1 MNWAEGAGVAAS
13 PGSGAGAESGARP
26 GAEAVAGE
34 AAAPGEA
41 LERLAGCT
49 EPYLI
54 GVRHHSPALA
64 AAVPAM
70 LTRAAPEV
78 LFVELPE
85 EFAPWLPYLA
95 DPATVPP
102 VALAGGRGDGTG
114 GGLVFLPFAEFS
126 PELAAIRWAREAGV
140 EVVAFDLPLGAREE
154 RVLGGG
160 AEGDDHGGT
169 RAPGGGDVEGNGHGG
184 ALSAALRAR
193 VGGRDG
199 DDLWDRLVETTAPG
213 SGPEALRRAALL
225 VGWALRADAGAGAG
239 AGAGAVDPYDL
250 RREANMRRRLAERP
264 GRRTA
269 AVIGAFHAPA
279 LVRGGPDEGGAEVP
293 GSVGADLAR
302 SAEADGGRPTGADAS
317 RPAGIDVT
325 QSVGADAS
333 RPAGADVAGAARAG
347 EERPAEA
354 DGARAAGAGE
364 ARPAGSDVTRDTEAG
379 EARPVGADEA
389 RAAGAGE
396 GRVVG
401 GGASTA
407 AKGGGVVTS
416 LVPYSYALLDER
428 SGYPA
433 GIRDPEWQRGVHIA
447 AGDPV
452 LLDDLLTATAVRICA
467 AVRDG
472 GHPSGPA
479 DAREVV
485 RVARDLAALRGLP
498 AAGRGELVEAAQTV
512 LTQGQLYG
520 RGRVVAAAMEKV
532 LVGARQGRL
541 APGTPRSG
549 LGPSVETLLAGL
561 SLPTPTAPGRRELRL
576 DAHRS
581 DLDRRRELALRRL
594 AACRVPYG
602 EEGGVAGVGDAAPLT
617 TRWTV
622 TWSPSTAAMLDV
634 TGVRG
639 VTLEQATEGTLRQ
652 RRTRE
657 RLLGGPTA
665 PEVLAG
671 LEAAAQC
678 GLPGLAAER
687 LSETAELL
695 PASGTL
701 PELLAGLALL
711 DRIRSGHL
719 PGLPDGWERAALTEA
734 YDDLTAAGVRA
745 LDGLA
750 GSTDAEDARALV
762 SLAGRAA
769 AALGGGLRLDAAL
782 VRLEADATAL
792 IRGAAGVARVLLG
805 RGDATEFGVRL
816 ASRVDGATTSALR
829 TDLGGFLRGAL
840 LAAGALMETGPA
852 LDPLM
857 ERVEALPDRDFLD
870 RLPALRAGF
879 DTLSPAARSRLLAT
893 VEDRTGLAAGTL
905 PGPMTDPATLA
916 LLASAD
922 LAGRE
927 ALTARGLVPDL
938 RCDPATGAA
947 HGRTP
952 AVSGR
957 ASLLEPVGL
966 GGGEAGPVAAEG
978 VAAEGV
984 AAEPTGAGRV
994 TAEPVAAGPVAV
1006 VATVEVGGAE
1016 VGKVAVGP
1024 VGTGTGTVA
1033 AGGGEAGT
1041 AGAGTITAGTVGVG
1055 TAGVGTVGIGA
1066 VAGGVPWEGEAGR
1079 GGIALV
1085 PGERWRLLLGRGRE
1099 LRGGA
1104 GRVGAAL
1111 DELYGFGRG
1120 EGARGEDGRGGSRG
1134 GDGAPYPDVR
1144 SWSEELTALF
1154 GPGVR
1159 EEVLAAAAD
1168 AGRIDAAMEL
1178 DPAAARPSVELL
1190 RTVLSYAGGLPE
1202 QQLARLRP
1210 LVAKLVA
1217 ELTEA
1222 LANRLRPALTGL
1234 SHPRPTR
1241 RPGGPLDLARTIR
1254 ANLATAR
1261 RDPDTGALTVLPE
1274 RPMFRTRAR
1283 KTADWRLVLVVD
1295 VSGSMEASTVWAAL
1309 TAAVLA
1315 GVPAVSTHFVA
1326 FSTEVVDLTD
1336 QVDDPLS
1343 LLLEVSVGGGTNIA
1357 LGLRHA
1363 RQLVSV
1369 PSRTLVVLIS
1379 DFEEGGPVSPL
1390 LAEVRALVDAG
1401 CHVLGCASLDD
1412 EGRPRYST
1420 GIAGQLVG
1428 AGMPVAA
1435 LSPLELARWVGE
1447 RVGGAHR

>member
-1 MNWAEGAGVAAS
+1 MNWGEGAGL
-13 PGSGAGAESGARP
+13 
-26 GAEAVAGE
+26 GE
-34 AAAPGEA
+34 APAPGKA
-41 LERLAGCT
+41 LNRLADCT

-70 LTRAAPEV
+70 LTHAAPEV

-102 VALAGGRGDGTG
+102 VALAGGRSDGTG

-154 RVLGGG
+154 RVPGGG
-160 AEGDDHGGT
+160 AEGD
-169 RAPGGGDVEGNGHGG
+169 GHGG

-193 VGGRDG
+193 VGGRGG
-199 DDLWDRLVETTAPG
+199 DDLWDRLVETMAPG

-225 VGWALRADAGAGAG
+225 VGWALRADAGA
-239 AGAGAVDPYDL
+239 VDPYDL
-250 RREANMRRRLAERP
+250 RREANMRRHLAERA

-279 LVRGGPDEGGAEVP
+279 LVCGGPDEAGDA
-293 GSVGADLAR
+293 GADAAR
-302 SAEADGGRPTGADAS
+302 SMGADAARATGADAS
-317 RPAGIDVT
+317 R
-325 QSVGADAS
+325 S
-333 RPAGADVAGAARAG
+333 AGADVA
-347 EERPAEA
+347 
-354 DGARAAGAGE
+354 RAAGDGE
-364 ARPAGSDVTRDTEAG
+364 ARSAGVRVD
-379 EARPVGADEA
+379 
-389 RAAGAGE
+389 RAAGDGVV
-396 GRVVG
+396 RVVRAVG
-401 GGASTA
+401 GDASA
-407 AKGGGVVTS
+407 SAKGGGAVTS

-433 GIRDPEWQRGVHIA
+433 GIRDPEWQRGVHLA

-452 LLDDLLTATAVRICA
+452 LLDDLLTATAVRICV

-532 LVGARQGRL
+532 LVGTRQGRL

-549 LGPSVETLLAGL
+549 LGPSVETLLGGL
-561 SLPTPTAPGRRELRL
+561 SLPTPTAPARRELRL

-622 TWSPSTAAMLDV
+622 SWSPSTAAMLDV

-671 LEAAAQC
+671 LEEAARC

-687 LSETAELL
+687 LAETAELL

-701 PELLAGLALL
+701 PELLTGLGLL

-762 SLAGRAA
+762 ALAGRAA

-805 RGDATEFGVRL
+805 SGDGREFGVRL

-829 TDLGGFLRGAL
+829 TDLGEFLRGAL
-840 LAAGALMETGPA
+840 LAAGSLMETGPA

-938 RCDPATGAA
+938 TSDVGADLRATSETDLARGVTASAATGAAGAA
-947 HGRTP
+947 HGRMS
-952 AVSGR
+952 AADGR
-957 ASLLEPVGL
+957 APLLGPAGGSAL
-966 GGGEAGPVAAEG
+966 GGVRRDA
-978 VAAEGV
+978 
-984 AAEPTGAGRV
+984 
-994 TAEPVAAGPVAV
+994 
-1006 VATVEVGGAE
+1006 
-1016 VGKVAVGP
+1016 
-1024 VGTGTGTVA
+1024 
-1033 AGGGEAGT
+1033 
-1041 AGAGTITAGTVGVG
+1041 AGAGQGVL
-1055 TAGVGTVGIGA
+1055 
-1066 VAGGVPWEGEAGR
+1066 
-1079 GGIALV
+1079 ALS

-1120 EGARGEDGRGGSRG
+1120 EGARGEEGRGGSRG

-1202 QQLARLRP
+1202 HQLARLRP

-1261 RDPDTGALTVLPE
+1261 RDPETGALTVLPE
-1274 RPMFRTRAR
+1274 RPVFRTRAR

>member
-1 MNWAEGAGVAAS
+1 MNSGEDELGPLGEAGV
-13 PGSGAGAESGARP
+13 
-26 GAEAVAGE
+26 
-34 AAAPGEA
+34 PGEA
-41 LERLAGCT
+41 LERLAGCG

-102 VALAGGRGDGTG
+102 VALAGGRADGTG

-140 EVVAFDLPLGAREE
+140 EVVAFDLPLGARGTGGGPDGGGPE
-154 RVLGGG
+154 LGGPDSG
-160 AEGDDHGGT
+160 GPGGEGRGEWV
-169 RAPGGGDVEGNGHGG
+169 APGDAEAGPNGDGHGG
-184 ALSAALRAR
+184 ALTAALRAR
-193 VGGRDG
+193 AGGRAG
-199 DDLWDRLVETTAPG
+199 DDLWDRLVETMAPG

-225 VGWALRADAGAGAG
+225 VGWALRADAGA
-239 AGAGAVDPYDL
+239 VDPYDL
-250 RREANMRRRLAERP
+250 RREANMRRRLAERA

-279 LVRGGPDEGGAEVP
+279 LVPEGPKGAGFP
-293 GSVGADLAR
+293 ARR
-302 SAEADGGRPTGADAS
+302 SAEADVS
-317 RPAGIDVT
+317 RPAG
-325 QSVGADAS
+325 GDAAPGPGS
-333 RPAGADVAGAARAG
+333 DSPR
-347 EERPAEA
+347 
-354 DGARAAGAGE
+354 GAR
-364 ARPAGSDVTRDTEAG
+364 SDD
-379 EARPVGADEA
+379 
-389 RAAGAGE
+389 
-396 GRVVG
+396 
-401 GGASTA
+401 
-407 AKGGGVVTS
+407 VVTS

-433 GIRDPEWQRGVHIA
+433 GIRDPEWQRGVHLA
-447 AGDPV
+447 AGDPAP
-452 LLDDLLTATAVRICA
+452 LDDLLTATAVRICV

-532 LVGARQGRL
+532 LVGDRRGRL

-549 LGPSVETLLAGL
+549 LGPSVETLLGGL
-561 SLPTPTAPGRRELRL
+561 SLPTPAAPDRRELRL
-576 DAHRS
+576 DAHRG
-581 DLDRRRELALRRL
+581 DLDRRREVALRRL

-602 EEGGVAGVGDAAPLT
+602 EEAGVAGVGDAGPLT

-622 TWSPSTAAMLDV
+622 SWTPSTAAMLDV

-639 VTLEQATEGTLRQ
+639 VTLEQAAEGTLRQ
-652 RRTRE
+652 RRARE

-671 LEAAAQC
+671 LEEAARC

-687 LSETAELL
+687 LAETAESL

-701 PELLAGLALL
+701 PELLDGLSLL

-719 PGLPDGWERAALTEA
+719 PGLPAGWEGAALTEA

-782 VRLEADATAL
+782 VRLEADATPL

-805 RGDATEFGVRL
+805 RGDAAEFGVRV
-816 ASRVDGATTSALR
+816 ASRVDGATTTALR
-829 TDLGGFLRGAL
+829 TELGGFLRGAL

-852 LDPLM
+852 LDPLI

-905 PGPMTDPATLA
+905 PGPMTDPVALA

-927 ALTARGLVPDL
+927 ALTARGLLGP
-938 RCDPATGAA
+938 TGAGGA
-947 HGRTP
+947 RPGAEARPGGTGVVAADATVAARGP
-952 AVSGR
+952 EEGKPTTGSGLVGTGPGAEAVKAVGG
-957 ASLLEPVGL
+957 GL
-966 GGGEAGPVAAEG
+966 GGGGPEEG
-978 VAAEGV
+978 
-984 AAEPTGAGRV
+984 
-994 TAEPVAAGPVAV
+994 
-1006 VATVEVGGAE
+1006 GGA
-1016 VGKVAVGP
+1016 VL
-1024 VGTGTGTVA
+1024 
-1033 AGGGEAGT
+1033 T
-1041 AGAGTITAGTVGVG
+1041 A
-1055 TAGVGTVGIGA
+1055 
-1066 VAGGVPWEGEAGR
+1066 
-1079 GGIALV
+1079 
-1085 PGERWRLLLGRGRE
+1085 GERWRLLLGRGRE

-1104 GRVGAAL
+1104 GRIAAAL
-1111 DELYGFGRG
+1111 DELYGAGRG
-1120 EGARGEDGRGGSRG
+1120 EGSRGEEGRGGSRG

-1144 SWSEELTALF
+1144 TWAEELTALF

-1178 DPAAARPSVELL
+1178 DPGAARPSVELL

-1202 QQLARLRP
+1202 HQLARLRP
-1210 LVAKLVA
+1210 LVARLVA

-1261 RDPDTGALTVLPE
+1261 RDPDTGATTVLPE
-1274 RPMFRTRAR
+1274 RPVFRTRAR
-1283 KTADWRLVLVVD
+1283 RTADWRLVLVVD

-1336 QVDDPLS
+1336 QVDDPLG

-1363 RQLVSV
+1363 RRLVSV

-1447 RVGGAHR
+1447 RVGGARR